1 MQAPTAGFVP
11 HPDDHLAYAASGFQ
25 PQVDRLIALA
35 LEEDVGTGDR
45 TTLATIVDDAEVVGR
60 VLAKEDLVLA
70 GLPYFARVFACVDPR
85 VTVEAIAPEGAR
97 VSAGTVVARVRGSAR
112 ALLVG
117 ERTAL
122 NLLQRLSGTATLTRR
137 FVDAIA
143 GTGARI
149 TDTRKTT
156 PGMRVMQ
163 KHAVVAGG
171 GSNHR
176 FGLDSGVLIKD
187 NHIAACGGIT
197 AAITRARAHAP
208 HLLAI
213 EVEAG
218 TLDEVDE
225 ALAAGADILLL
236 DNMSTP
242 TLAEAVARVRAS
254 GRAVLTEASGNLDLA
269 RVREVAATGVDL
281 LSVGAL
287 THSAAA
293 ADLSMK
299 L

>member
-11 HPDDHLAYAASGFQ
+11 HPDDALAHAASGFQ

-45 TTLATIVDDAEVVGR
+45 TTLATIADDAEVVGR

-70 GLPYFARVFACVDPR
+70 GLPYFARVFAHVDPR
-85 VTVEAIAPEGAR
+85 VTVEAIAAEGAR
-97 VSAGTVVARVRGSAR
+97 VSAGAVVARVRGSAR

-176 FGLDSGVLIKD
+176 FGLDSGLLIKD
-187 NHIAACGGIT
+187 NHVAACGGIT
-197 AAITRARAHAP
+197 AAIARARAHSP

-218 TLDEVDE
+218 TLDDVDE
-225 ALAAGADILLL
+225 AITAGADIILL
-236 DNMSTP
+236 DNMTTP
-242 TLAEAVARVRAS
+242 TLADAVARVRAS
-254 GRAVLTEASGNLDLA
+254 GRRVLTEASGNLDLA
-269 RVREVAATGVDL
+269 RVRAVAETGVDL

-287 THSAAA
+287 THSAPA